1 MIYTRQIYKELEFL
15 DPENEEAKWLKSI
28 LPFDYMNTT
37 LENAL
42 QTCNSLRSS
51 QSNNKPLSPLVL
63 DSTEVIASILKENPN
78 EMFEGYQ
85 IIAISIY
92 DKDSDCPGMLSEE
105 KVINEYENLRKQRKR
120 DENRNRANKLKSL
133 DESYEPS
140 LIAENL
146 NKLPSESGNDEIR
159 SRLDGSVGKFHK
171 NNHFRGFKSIDFN

>member
-1 MIYTRQIYKELEFL
+1 
-15 DPENEEAKWLKSI
+15 
-28 LPFDYMNTT
+28 MNTT

-51 QSNNKPLSPLVL
+51 QSNNKLLSPLVL

-78 EMFEGYQ
+78 EIFEGYQ
-85 IIAISIY
+85 IIAIGIY
-92 DKDSDCPGMLSEE
+92 DKDSECPGMLNEE

-120 DENRNRANKLKSL
+120 DESRNRANKLKNL
-133 DESYEPS
+133 DESFEPS

-159 SRLDGSVGKFHK
+159 SRLDGSVGKLVK
-171 NNHFRGFKSIDFN
+171 NSQFGDSFSINFN